1 MYIEIY
7 KDDCNKIEKII
18 SSRIDKIELDRTV
31 LIKDEDMKSI
41 IEDMI
46 LEYENLQE
54 EFEDYE
60 KDVEDGVYDK
70 INPYEEYGI
79 SESDFH

>member
-31 LIKDEDMKSI
+31 LIKGEDMKSI
-41 IEDMI
+41 MEDMI
-46 LEYENLQE
+46 WAYENLKE
-54 EFEDYE
+54 EFEDYQNNE
-60 KDVEDGVYDK
+60 NQEF
-70 INPYEEYGI
+70 NPYEEYGI